1 MKHFKILAWF
11 DSPQKE
17 SYMKSS
23 AKNIEYELPFELLN
37 NSRLKILGN
46 QEIMENLKNAC
57 RESLV
62 HSLLSRKNCR
72 FSYAGS
78 WELVK
83 WIVGTKF
90 KESMFVY
97 ILKREI
103 DYDS

>member
-46 QEIMENLKNAC
+46 QEIMENLKNAW
-57 RESLV
+57 REGLV
-62 HSLLSRKNCR
+62 QSPFPKKLPL
-72 FSYAGS
+72 
-78 WELVK
+78 
-83 WIVGTKF
+83 F
-90 KESMFVY
+90 KRGKLRTSKMDCGDK
-97 ILKREI
+97 I
-103 DYDS
+103 